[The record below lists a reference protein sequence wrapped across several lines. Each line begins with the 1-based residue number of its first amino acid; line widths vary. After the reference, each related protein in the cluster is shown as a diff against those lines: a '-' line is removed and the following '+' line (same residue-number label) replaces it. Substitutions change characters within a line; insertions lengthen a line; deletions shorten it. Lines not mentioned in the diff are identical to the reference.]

1 MDITTTLLI
10 YTSILGFMLGYVVN
24 KTNFCTM
31 GAVSDLVNIGDSSRL
46 KAWLLAIA
54 TAIVGVTSLEY
65 LGIVDV
71 SESRIPYRNSV
82 LFWPRYIIGGIMF
95 GIGMTLASGCGNK
108 ILIRIGGGNLKSI
121 FVLLIAGLMALLMTR
136 TDFYGLIFHSWMSPI
151 SPDLAKLGIP
161 DQSVQ
166 TIFSSLTNIDA
177 GNILITIFIPLLIC
191 FFLLKYIFS
200 SYTSLSSDNI
210 LSGVVVGLVVTL
222 AWLISGGELGQAWIE
237 NNDFLDTPYPS
248 VGVQSFTFI
257 NPMGE
262 VLIYTSSVFDNF
274 YLTFGVTALISTIVG
289 SFVYSLI
296 SNNLRIEWFA
306 NKHDFFRHF
315 IGAVL
320 IGIGG
325 VLSLGCTI
333 GQGVSGVST
342 LAIGSIITLL
352 SIIFGASLMMK
363 IEYYKA
369 VYEESSFIELL
380 KNALIDLKVLP
391 GKLRTLEKI

>member
-10 YTSILGFMLGYVVN
+10 YTSILGFILGYVVN

-46 KAWLLAIA
+46 KAWLLAIT

-191 FFLLKYIFS
+191 VFLLKYIFS

>member
-10 YTSILGFMLGYVVN
+10 YTSILGFILGYVVN

-191 FFLLKYIFS
+191 VFLLKYIFS

>member
-10 YTSILGFMLGYVVN
+10 YTSILGFILGYVVN

-46 KAWLLAIA
+46 KAWLLAIT

-82 LFWPRYIIGGIMF
+82 FFWPRYIIGGIMF

-210 LSGVVVGLVVTL
+210 LSGVVVGLVVTF

>member
-10 YTSILGFMLGYVVN
+10 YTSILGFILGYVVN

-191 FFLLKYIFS
+191 VFLLKYIFS

-210 LSGVVVGLVVTL
+210 LSGVVVGLVVTF

-289 SFVYSLI
+289 SFVYALI

-306 NKHDFFRHF
+306 NKDDFIRHF
-315 IGAVL
+315 VGAVL

>member
-10 YTSILGFMLGYVVN
+10 YTSILGFILGYVVN

-65 LGIVDV
+65 LGMVDV

-191 FFLLKYIFS
+191 VFLLKYIFS

-210 LSGVVVGLVVTL
+210 LSGVVVGLVVTF

>member
-10 YTSILGFMLGYVVN
+10 YTSILGFILGYVVN

-46 KAWLLAIA
+46 KAWLLAIT

-289 SFVYSLI
+289 SFVYALI

>member
-10 YTSILGFMLGYVVN
+10 YTSILGFILGYVVN

-46 KAWLLAIA
+46 KAWLLAIT

>member
-10 YTSILGFMLGYVVN
+10 YTSILGFILGYVVN

-31 GAVSDLVNIGDSSRL
+31 GAVSDLVNIGDTSRL

>member
-10 YTSILGFMLGYVVN
+10 YTSILGFILGYVVN

-46 KAWLLAIA
+46 KAWLLAIT

-191 FFLLKYIFS
+191 ALLLKYIFS
-200 SYTSLSSDNI
+200 SRTSLSSDNI

-289 SFVYSLI
+289 SFVYALI

-342 LAIGSIITLL
+342 LAIGSILTLL